1 MGTSTKA
8 SCVSQKGKSS
18 AIAYGLRMVLKQAT
32 DVYRLYFILELL
44 QCWFVSHVMCHMTH
58 TYVSTDELYQHYAV
72 AYF

>member
-1 MGTSTKA
+1 
-8 SCVSQKGKSS
+8 
-18 AIAYGLRMVLKQAT
+18 MVLKQAI

-58 TYVSTDELYQHYAV
+58 TYVSTDELYQHHAV